1 MLVLQSN
8 LNVIYFKSLIFLKNE
23 IHQKMI
29 DLNLTENFRL
39 ILGFPVHQEKQ

>member
-8 LNVIYFKSLIFLKNE
+8 LNVIYFKPLIFLKNE

-29 DLNLTENFRL
+29 GLNLTENFRL
-39 ILGFPVHQEKQ
+39 ILGFSVHQGKQ